1 MKEGKNARKKRKRRE
16 AIDKAADDELAEI
29 TLEQQVLREL
39 SAKSQQQQQQS
50 TDSSNQPKKSSG
62 GGGGSGGGG
71 KRSAAPISLN
81 IADMITALEVVMPFS
96 GASIHT
102 CTVHVYVHVDV
113 DTALVVL

>member
-50 TDSSNQPKKSSG
+50 TDSSNQPKKS
-62 GGGGSGGGG
+62 GGGSGGGG

>member
-50 TDSSNQPKKSSG
+50 TDSSNQPKKSG
-62 GGGGSGGGG
+62 GGGGGGG